1 VTERRRCARCDR
13 EEPTRIFDPHCSEG
27 GYCCFVVRARPT
39 SNKVLAKWQAK
50 LAAYYDWLDDKGAYP
65 DMQVEVDDLQSL
77 VHEIEQLRA
86 ALEPLIARDASIEK
100 VRDAVLSAVKRMR

>member
-1 VTERRRCARCDR
+1 M
-13 EEPTRIFDPHCSEG
+13 
-27 GYCCFVVRARPT
+27 
-39 SNKVLAKWQAK
+39 LAKWQAK

-77 VHEIEQLRA
+77 VLEIEQLRA
-86 ALEPLIARDASIEK
+86 ALSPLIASDASIQE